1 MPSFEPID
9 FDPHAP
15 LRPTTPPVRRGFLL
29 TLALLCLAAS
39 LVYGIPFI
47 LDRAGYAWE
56 AGRSRAAIEA
66 LDKLEKAG
74 KINDASVLFR
84 MAATAV
90 SPAVVNI
97 HTETEFRGP
106 NGQVQALGIGLG
118 SGVVIDKDKGYIVTN
133 HHVIKDAIKIEVRL
147 GRGQAIPAR
156 VVGADPQTDLAVIQV
171 RGGLPVAARWAD
183 SDKVAMGD
191 WVLAIGSPFA
201 LDQTVTAGIVSAT
214 GRNNLRIIGEGGY
227 EDFIQTDAAINP
239 GNSGGP
245 LIDLAGRVVGINTAI
260 YSPPVNGNGNGRG
273 ERRGS
278 PHGEVGF
285 NTGIGFAI
293 SSNMARRV
301 VEQLVK
307 EGRVIRGYLGVRIQD
322 FSALAPAHAEALKVR
337 EGQGAVVSDVEPD
350 SPAARSGL
358 KNDDVIVE
366 IGGREVVGAAGLRNI
381 ISSLGVGTRVPVRY
395 YRDGKPRRGE
405 VTIGEMP
412 TLVALGLRLRDLPPH
427 LLRRLPDEPGS
438 AVVVEQVAPGSPA
451 EEKGLAPGMRV
462 LGVGDQPVRSK
473 AECEHAVARLIPGK
487 AVPLRVRGADGRDY
501 TIRLGGDGQQP

>member
-1 MPSFEPID
+1 MASFEPID

-29 TLALLCLAAS
+29 ALALLCLAAS

-47 LDRAGYAWE
+47 LERAGYAWE

-66 LDKLEKAG
+66 INTLEKAG

-84 MAATAV
+84 MAATAAG
-90 SPAVVNI
+90 PAVVNI
-97 HTETEFRGP
+97 RTETEFRGP
-106 NGQVQALGIGLG
+106 NGQVQALGMGMG
-118 SGVVIDKDKGYIVTN
+118 SGVVIDKDRGYVVTN

-147 GRGQAIPAR
+147 GRGQEMTGR
-156 VVGADPQTDLAVIQV
+156 VVGTDPQTDLAVVQV
-171 RGGLPVAARWAD
+171 KGGLPVAARWAD
-183 SDKVAMGD
+183 SDKVAIGD

-201 LDQTVTAGIVSAT
+201 LDHTVTSGIVSAT

-260 YSPPVNGNGNGRG
+260 YAPPVNGNGRG
-273 ERRGS
+273 NRGS

-301 VEQLVK
+301 VDQLIK
-307 EGRVIRGYLGVRIQD
+307 EGRVVRGYLGVRIED
-322 FSALAPAHAEALKVR
+322 YSALAPARAEALKVR
-337 EGQGAVVSDVEPD
+337 EGQGAVVRDVEPD
-350 SPAARSGL
+350 SPAAKAGL
-358 KNDDVIVE
+358 KDEDVIVE
-366 IGGREVVGAAGLRNI
+366 IGGKEVAGAAGLRNI

-395 YRDGKPRRGE
+395 YRDGKPQRAE

-412 TLVALGLRLRDLPPH
+412 TLVAMGLRLRDLPAR
-427 LLRRLPDEPGS
+427 LARRFPDEPDSALVIEQVVPGS
-438 AVVVEQVAPGSPA
+438 AA
-451 EEKGLAPGMRV
+451 EEARLVPGMRIV
-462 LGVGDQPVRSK
+462 GIGDQPVRTK
-473 AECEHAVARLIPGK
+473 AECEQAVARILPGK
-487 AVPLRVRGADGRDY
+487 TVPLRVLGADGRDHL
-501 TIRLGGDGQQP
+501 IGLGGDRHP